1 MNEGMENLKETD
13 DMLFLI
19 EQHKR
24 DIWEYKQKEMQWIRD
39 KNQLEGNKRIIE
51 ELSEQIVELRKKIR
65 EAEGETSLVK
75 AVGMNS
81 PEMREMQKRLAE
93 ALEMDEAHQKLNG
106 KIQSRLTEVEED
118 NKNLAKQIQD
128 LLNRRRFGDGTY

>member
-1 MNEGMENLKETD
+1 MNEGMENLKETED
-13 DMLFLI
+13 LSDLI

-24 DIWEYKQKEMQWIRD
+24 EIWEYKKKEMQWIRD
-39 KNQLEGNKRIIE
+39 KNQLDGNKRIVE
-51 ELSEQIVELRKKIR
+51 ELSAQIIELRKKIR

-93 ALEMDEAHQKLNG
+93 ALEIDESHQKLNG
-106 KIQSRLTEVEED
+106 KLQERITEVEHD
-118 NKNLAKQIQD
+118 NKYLSEKIERYRDMLRKAG
-128 LLNRRRFGDGTY
+128 L

>member
-1 MNEGMENLKETD
+1 MSEDRGTLDLT
-13 DMLFLI
+13 LLI
-19 EQHKR
+19 EQHKKE
-24 DIWEYKQKEMQWIRD
+24 IWEYKQKEMQWIRD

>member
-39 KNQLEGNKRIIE
+39 KNQLDGNKKIIE
-51 ELSEQIVELRKKIR
+51 EISAKMVALKKRVE
-65 EAEGETSLVK
+65 EAEGEVTLIK
-75 AVGMNS
+75 GIGINS
-81 PEMREMQKRLAE
+81 PEMRALQAKVKE
-93 ALEMDEAHQKLNG
+93 AGEINKLHQELNG
-106 KIQSRLTEVEED
+106 KLQVRVTELEKD
-118 NKNLAKQIQD
+118 NKYLSGKIE
-128 LLNRRRFGDGTY
+128 TYRDMLRKAGL

>member
-1 MNEGMENLKETD
+1 MNEGMENLKETED
-13 DMLFLI
+13 LSDLI

-24 DIWEYKQKEMQWIRD
+24 EIWEYKKKEMQWIRD
-39 KNQLEGNKRIIE
+39 KNQLDGNKRIVE
-51 ELSEQIVELRKKIR
+51 ELSAQIIELRKKIR

-93 ALEMDEAHQKLNG
+93 ALEIDESHQKLNG
-106 KIQSRLTEVEED
+106 KLQERLTEVEHD
-118 NKNLAKQIQD
+118 NKYLSEKIER
-128 LLNRRRFGDGTY
+128 NRDILRKAGL

>member
-1 MNEGMENLKETD
+1 MNEGMENLKETED
-13 DMLFLI
+13 LSDLI
-19 EQHKR
+19 EQHKKE
-24 DIWEYKQKEMQWIRD
+24 IWEYKQKEMQWIRD

>member
-1 MNEGMENLKETD
+1 MNEGMENLKETED
-13 DMLFLI
+13 LSDLI

-24 DIWEYKQKEMQWIRD
+24 EIWEYKKKEMQLIRD
-39 KNQLEGNKRIIE
+39 KNQLDGNKRIVE
-51 ELSEQIVELRKKIR
+51 ELSAQIIELRKKIR

-93 ALEMDEAHQKLNG
+93 ALEIDESHQKLNG
-106 KIQSRLTEVEED
+106 KLQERLTEVEHD
-118 NKNLAKQIQD
+118 NKYLSEKIERYRDMLRKAG
-128 LLNRRRFGDGTY
+128 L

>member
-1 MNEGMENLKETD
+1 MNEGMENLKETED
-13 DMLFLI
+13 LSDLI

-24 DIWEYKQKEMQWIRD
+24 EIWEYKKKEMQWIRD
-39 KNQLEGNKRIIE
+39 KNQLDGNKRIVE
-51 ELSEQIVELRKKIR
+51 ELSAQIIELRKKIR

-93 ALEMDEAHQKLNG
+93 ALEIDESHQILNG
-106 KIQSRLTEVEED
+106 KLQERLTEVEHD
-118 NKNLAKQIQD
+118 NKYLSEKIERYRDMLRKAG
-128 LLNRRRFGDGTY
+128 L